1 MQRYVKIPLFFFF
14 IAATAGLLLRW
25 HFISPLENLRYP
37 FLLHTHSHIM
47 FLGWVFNTLYLGYVE
62 SYVKSSWASRY
73 RWIFIL
79 LQILVLAMS
88 VSFPLQG
95 YGIFSIT
102 FSTLHTLL
110 AVVFVV
116 RFLRDLKQTSVN
128 PSISSWFVK
137 SSLGFFLLSSAGPF
151 ALGFIMANGL
161 GQSNWYYFAVYYYLH
176 FQYNGFFLFGIF
188 GLFFKLLEERQV
200 VINRTEALR
209 VGYVMAIATSPAYLL
224 SVLWANPGW
233 IFNFI
238 GFLAAGLQVIA
249 LILFTR
255 ILWSVRNSMK
265 EIFNP
270 FSLILLRIVLI
281 SLYIKITL
289 QLLSAFPQIA
299 SLAYE
304 IRTFVIAYLHLV
316 LLGIISLFLLFW
328 YVEKGFIHANK
339 VKPAFRLF
347 LGGLTGMEALLI
359 ASPYWSITTG
369 FAPIGLQA
377 GIFIFSIFLWISAGW
392 FALYSIN
399 TKKDN

>member
-1 MQRYVKIPLFFFF
+1 
-14 IAATAGLLLRW
+14 
-25 HFISPLENLRYP
+25 
-37 FLLHTHSHIM
+37 M
-47 FLGWVFNTLYLGYVE
+47 FLGWVFNTLYLAFVE
-62 SYVKSSWASRY
+62 SYVKSRWAGRY

-79 LQILVLAMS
+79 LQVLVVAMS

-110 AVVFVV
+110 AVVFIV
-116 RFLRDLKQTSVN
+116 RFFADLKQTSAN
-128 PSISSWFVK
+128 HSISSFFVK
-137 SSLGFFLLSSAGPF
+137 VSLGFFLLSSAGPF
-151 ALGFIMANGL
+151 ALGFIIANGL
-161 GQSNWYYFAVYYYLH
+161 GQSNWYFFAVYYYLH
-176 FQYNGFFLFGIF
+176 FQYNGFFLFGIL

-200 VINRTEALR
+200 VAQRPEALR
-209 VGYVMAIATSPAYLL
+209 VGYVLAVATLPAYLL
-224 SVLWANPGW
+224 SVLWANLGW

-238 GFLAAGLQVIA
+238 GFLAAGLQFIA

-255 ILWSVRNSMK
+255 ILWGVRNDMK

-304 IRTFVIAYLHLV
+304 IRAFVIAYLHLV
-316 LLGIISLFLLFW
+316 LLGVISLFLLFW
-328 YVEKGFIHANK
+328 YVEKGFINANK

-347 LGGLTGMEALLI
+347 IGGFTGMEALLI

-369 FAPIGLQA
+369 YAPIGLQT
-377 GIFIFSIFLWISAGW
+377 GIFFFSILLWISTGW
-392 FALYSIN
+392 FALSSIN
-399 TKKDN
+399 TKKNN